1 MMDNNCIYYGKE
13 KIGWYIFYMFISR
26 LKNKQS
32 GYVYILDAWCILV
45 FFQSIL
51 NIDLLRWLP
60 ASALVCKIIFS
71 EHIHEFCDHT
81 HTHSKRTKEIIVP
94 TMTWKQW
101 MTLALFLPYSVA
113 RMLQAS
119 TIVSLLGKLIHQ

>member
-71 EHIHEFCDHT
+71 EHIHEFYDHT
-81 HTHSKRTKEIIVP
+81 HTQKGQKR
-94 TMTWKQW
+94 
-101 MTLALFLPYSVA
+101 
-113 RMLQAS
+113 
-119 TIVSLLGKLIHQ
+119 

>member
-1 MMDNNCIYYGKE
+1 MMDKNCIYCGKE

-51 NIDLLRWLP
+51 NIDLLRWLL
-60 ASALVCKIIFS
+60 ASALVCKWLVLKSAFYQGFISSFCTWSVNNSLTKACFIIS
-71 EHIHEFCDHT
+71 CLI
-81 HTHSKRTKEIIVP
+81 
-94 TMTWKQW
+94 
-101 MTLALFLPYSVA
+101 
-113 RMLQAS
+113 
-119 TIVSLLGKLIHQ
+119 LLDTFNLW